1 MLVTHPVKGLRKELL
16 WPTLGISLLD
26 APFPLYKIKTKHRR
40 LKPAALSVRTW
51 WPMTESSEDTLGS
64 GTGDKR
70 EVLP

>member
-1 MLVTHPVKGLRKELL
+1 MDV
-16 WPTLGISLLD
+16 
-26 APFPLYKIKTKHRR
+26 PFPLDKIKAKHRR

>member
-1 MLVTHPVKGLRKELL
+1 M
-16 WPTLGISLLD
+16 D
-26 APFPLYKIKTKHRR
+26 APFPLYKIKAKHRR